1 MRKHKTRGVTYEDVR
16 AVVDDMVAN
25 GVDVNEI
32 SVRAI
37 RDVLGTGS
45 FSTIADH
52 RDACRDDIIYASK
65 GAGALMEEHVTAVA
79 TMMGDIVARA
89 TFDIKRGAEAEVAAA
104 RIEAHR
110 SQRELAEARDITADL
125 EGELDKARA
134 ETAKAFVKIAEQ
146 QAVISRLEGKIDGL
160 QQLLDRF
167 PPHSLA
173 MLASAEGGTP
183 SQRSV
188 SLPDIELSE
197 PVDSAVHS
205 DTATGSADQ
214 GGRDDQLKSDTRDAS
229 VDGWPAD
236 DEASTSDDHVT
247 RAG

>member
-25 GVDVNEI
+25 GADVNEI
-32 SVRAI
+32 SVRDI

-104 RIEAHR
+104 RTEAHR
-110 SQRELAEARDITADL
+110 SQRELAEAREITADL

-134 ETAKAFVKIAEQ
+134 EAAKAGVTITDQ
-146 QAVISRLEGKIDGL
+146 RAVISRLEGKIDGL

-167 PPHSLA
+167 SPHSLA
-173 MLASAEGGTP
+173 VSANDEAGTP
-183 SQRSV
+183 APRNV
-188 SLPDIELSE
+188 SLPDIEPSE
-197 PVDSAVHS
+197 PVEIAV
-205 DTATGSADQ
+205 DFDAGAGSASQ
-214 GGRDDQLKSDTRDAS
+214 GGRDDQLKSDTRDAAA
-229 VDGWPAD
+229 DGRPAG
-236 DEASTSDDHVT
+236 DEASTGDDHVP
-247 RAG
+247 RAV

>member
-25 GVDVNEI
+25 GADVNEI
-32 SVRAI
+32 SVRDI

-45 FSTIADH
+45 FSTIAEH

-110 SQRELAEARDITADL
+110 SQRELAEAREITADL

-134 ETAKAFVKIAEQ
+134 ENAKAGVTIADQ
-146 QAVISRLEGKIDGL
+146 RAVISRLEGKIDGL
-160 QQLLDRF
+160 QQLFDRF
-167 PPHSLA
+167 SPHSLA
-173 MLASAEGGTP
+173 VSANDEVGTP
-183 SQRSV
+183 APRNV
-188 SLPDIELSE
+188 SLSDIEPSE
-197 PVDSAVHS
+197 PVESAA
-205 DTATGSADQ
+205 DFDAGIGSADQ
-214 GGRDDQLKSDTRDAS
+214 GGRDDQLKSDTRDAAA
-229 VDGWPAD
+229 DGRPAGD
-236 DEASTSDDHVT
+236 KVRTGDDHVP
-247 RAG
+247 RAV